1 MPTPAQ
7 RLTAAVNAALYRGA
21 EAEEIDADPA
31 VAAEVA
37 AAVEELCLTVRWL
50 EEADAAQVLRMR
62 GLDYDAALA
71 QLLERD

>member
-1 MPTPAQ
+1 MASSRSARRRT
-7 RLTAAVNAALYRGA
+7 RGA

-37 AAVEELCLTVRWL
+37 NAVEELCLAVRWL
-50 EEADAAQVLRMR
+50 EADDAAQVLHMR